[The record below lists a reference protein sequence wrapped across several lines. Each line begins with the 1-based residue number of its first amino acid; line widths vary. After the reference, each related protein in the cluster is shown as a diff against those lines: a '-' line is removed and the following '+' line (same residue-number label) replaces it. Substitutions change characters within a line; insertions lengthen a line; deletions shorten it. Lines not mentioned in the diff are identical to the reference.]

1 MSQLE
6 SAAAA
11 AAVAAAGSVSVDV
24 TARGTVAEVVVV
36 VAFFMS
42 SSSLANDPNV
52 DVDYY
57 MLLGLQ
63 PTATEKDIKRAY
75 RLVMVSG
82 G

>member
-36 VAFFMS
+36 AFFMS

-52 DVDYY
+52 AVDYY